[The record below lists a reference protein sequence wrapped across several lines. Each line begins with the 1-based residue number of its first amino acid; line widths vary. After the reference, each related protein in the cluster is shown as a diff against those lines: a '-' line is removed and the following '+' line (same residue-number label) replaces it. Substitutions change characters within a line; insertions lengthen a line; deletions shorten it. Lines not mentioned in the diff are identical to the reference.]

1 MRRLG
6 EVMQK
11 QKSLEEKA
19 TQGWTALGKLITQG
33 LKKLEEKRKEK
44 WKEASGVAEVKTKAR
59 SKKGRKVQKHRKSK
73 KKGGKRGKRR
83 RRR

>member
-1 MRRLG
+1 MVG
-6 EVMQK
+6 
-11 QKSLEEKA
+11 LEEKA
-19 TQGWTALGKLITQG
+19 SQGWASFGMLLAQR